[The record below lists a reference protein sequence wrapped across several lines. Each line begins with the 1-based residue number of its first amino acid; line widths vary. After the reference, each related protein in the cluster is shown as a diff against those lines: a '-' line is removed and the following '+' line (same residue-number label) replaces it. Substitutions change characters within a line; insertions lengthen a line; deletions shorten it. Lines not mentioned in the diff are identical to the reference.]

1 MKQVPYKKPA
11 NINQYKGRVAMIP
24 IITKPILLVL
34 VLCTTHVLAQNT
46 QLQTI
51 QQANITIQGTST
63 IHDWESVV
71 EDVDIEA
78 SFSKQDGL
86 WIGVEQLSVNMPV
99 RSIESGKNLMNS
111 KTYEALK
118 AKDHP
123 IITFQFKEMLALTE
137 TEIKVL
143 GSLSIAG
150 VTKEIELLANYILN
164 DQEITISGLYPLNM
178 RDFGIYPPTAMMGSI
193 KTGELVDLSYDITFK
208 SNQ

>member
-1 MKQVPYKKPA
+1 
-11 NINQYKGRVAMIP
+11 
-24 IITKPILLVL
+24 
-34 VLCTTHVLAQNT
+34 
-46 QLQTI
+46 
-51 QQANITIQGTST
+51 
-63 IHDWESVV
+63 
-71 EDVDIEA
+71 
-78 SFSKQDGL
+78 
-86 WIGVEQLSVNMPV
+86 MPV

-123 IITFQFKEMLALTE
+123 NITFQFKEMLALSE

-178 RDFGIYPPTAMMGSI
+178 RDFGIDPPTAMMGSI

>member
-1 MKQVPYKKPA
+1 
-11 NINQYKGRVAMIP
+11 MIP

-178 RDFGIYPPTAMMGSI
+178 RDFGIDPPTAMMGSI